1 VVAPGAQII
10 AKSDG
15 SFHYEPPKAVTFPPD
30 LQKFIEAFQR
40 FYYEPLW
47 KMARDQGAPLPM
59 VRWLGNP
66 CQKWMFDLFVI
77 QEIIYDTRP
86 DIIIECGTSTGGS
99 ALFMASICELL
110 HHGEVITV
118 DIEQFSRSLHPGVTW
133 VVSDVLD
140 PELLEGFRDWSTM
153 SGKVMVVLDD
163 DHTKDHVLREME
175 VYGEFVTPGCYMV
188 VEDTNI
194 NGHPVFDNFGP
205 GPWEAVQEYLPQHP
219 EYVVDKSREHL
230 LLTHNPSGYLLK
242 VRG

>member
-1 VVAPGAQII
+1 
-10 AKSDG
+10 
-15 SFHYEPPKAVTFPPD
+15 
-30 LQKFIEAFQR
+30 
-40 FYYEPLW
+40 
-47 KMARDQGAPLPM
+47 M